1 MCMYV
6 CVCVCMWWADSLQIP
21 DVPHHWHQK
30 RMNVVK
36 SLFCD
41 GNGNTAVLIVMDQ
54 NGANLD
60 EHTHTHTPNKT
71 KGMKAKVFAK
81 G

>member
-1 MCMYV
+1 
-6 CVCVCMWWADSLQIP
+6 
-21 DVPHHWHQK
+21 
-30 RMNVVK
+30 MNVVK